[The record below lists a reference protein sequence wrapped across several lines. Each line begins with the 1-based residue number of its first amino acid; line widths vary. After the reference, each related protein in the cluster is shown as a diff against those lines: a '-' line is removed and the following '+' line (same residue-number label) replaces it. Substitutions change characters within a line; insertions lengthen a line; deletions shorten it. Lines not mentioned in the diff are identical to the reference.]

1 MRAMV
6 VVVMLAACRDSHQAL
21 LDAALPPRD
30 SFCPT
35 PLRSV
40 CNPLTQA
47 GCCAGEK
54 CTWIVAQRDPKFVG
68 YVGCAPSDPADRQ
81 VGEVCTYRHAG
92 TRSSEVDDCAR
103 GLVCS
108 DPVAGIGFCKQ
119 TCDPQG
125 GSWFGCAEAEAC
137 VTYPNLFTSSPT
149 TTPGAGVCDPTCD
162 PLADN
167 DFDGSGSAF
176 EKTGSGC
183 GSDHGCYGFPSYG
196 TPPATAFT
204 CRAEQHPTLALRH
217 RSACTE
223 ATGCAG
229 PGSSITVESCS
240 QGYLPLL
247 YERSGSTTAVC
258 IALCKPLDCFAG
270 NCGPDNEHRLGEA
283 PHRCTSEDRVGSFDT
298 SPTGE
303 HCLFLWRREVAED
316 GTFLPS
322 PWSDQLGACMDLSKY
337 RYDSNGDNK
346 ITEDDLPLPPCW
358 QLQDG
363 TGSGTD
369 RSDPLTWFGAADLGC
384 VDSSRAAATSARRH
398 DGVRALPA
406 EIRLLRRQR

>member
-1 MRAMV
+1 MRTAAHTAAVTARV
-6 VVVMLAACRDSHQAL
+6 VVVVAMLVACGDSYQARPP
-21 LDAALPPRD
+21 DASIAPPD
-30 SFCPT
+30 NFCLT
-35 PLRSV
+35 ARSSS

-47 GCCAGEK
+47 GCAAGEK
-54 CTWIVAQRDPKFVG
+54 CTWIVAQRAPQFVG
-68 YVGCAPSDPADRQ
+68 FVGCARSGDRQ
-81 VGEVCTYRHAG
+81 LGEACYYSELVAG
-92 TRSSEVDDCAR
+92 SPCDADDCGR

-108 DPVAGIGFCKQ
+108 DPVSDFGICKRI
-119 TCDPQG
+119 CDHQVGDCDGPQ
-125 GSWFGCAEAEAC
+125 AC

-149 TTPGAGVCDPTCD
+149 TAPGAGVCDPMCD

-176 EKTGSGC
+176 EKTGASC
-183 GSDHGCYGFPSYG
+183 GGGDGCYGYPSSG

-204 CRAEQHPTLALRH
+204 CRPERNPTLALRH

-223 ATGCAG
+223 ATGCAE
-229 PGSSITVESCS
+229 PGSVITVESCS

-247 YERSGSTTAVC
+247 YERTGSTTVVC

-270 NCGPDNEHRLGEA
+270 NCGPDNEHRLGQA

-303 HCLFLWRREVAED
+303 HCVFLWRREVAED

-322 PWSDQLGACMDLSKY
+322 PWSDQLGLCMDLSKY
-337 RYDSNGDNK
+337 RYDSNGDNQL
-346 ITEDDLPLPPCW
+346 TEADLSLPPCW

-384 VDSSRAAATSARRH
+384 VDSSRAPASAARR
-398 DGVRALPA
+398 DAARALF
-406 EIRLLRRQR
+406 E